1 MLDTKYYICTAIRP
15 SLLYKPEQKYCTPL
29 QADFRCSVLYWLTFV
44 VKIKIKVFPV
54 HAMQACRGS
63 KGMDPLIH
71 NVHTRCKLEVDYT
84 PRLFTSWKKNH
95 GTHWKW
101 DLSGSRAGLDVLELV
116 YWNMAAMRTLKLYLR
131 NLTCGKWTLLQ
142 GFTEV
147 NSTELC
153 NYESA

>member
-1 MLDTKYYICTAIRP
+1 MKTVMLDTKYYICTAIRP

-84 PRLFTSWKKNH
+84 PRLFTSWKKKPRYPLKMRLV
-95 GTHWKW
+95 GFQ
-101 DLSGSRAGLDVLELV
+101 SRFGRFGVSVLKYGGNANLEIV
-116 YWNMAAMRTLKLYLR
+116 FEKFNMR
-131 NLTCGKWTLLQ
+131 
-142 GFTEV
+142 
-147 NSTELC
+147 
-153 NYESA
+153 